1 MPVRLPIPNTVIM
14 RSAGRVV
21 YIGSHSHRFYALDLA
36 TGAERWVRLLPD
48 RIDSSAA
55 ASADGTTIYVGTR
68 TRATAPIV
76 SHV

>member
-1 MPVRLPIPNTVIM
+1 MM